1 LKLIPEASKKI
12 STYAENLLDISCG
25 GGNYSFMMLSKDPNL
40 NCTVVDLSKLMLDN
54 AFERVSQV
62 TKNNVEI
69 LQGDIRKVDL
79 KQNHYDIILAGAV
92 LHNLRDDQ
100 DLETTFSKLYSIH
113 KPGYF
118 I

>member
-1 LKLIPEASKKI
+1 
-12 STYAENLLDISCG
+12 
-25 GGNYSFMMLSKDPNL
+25 MMLSKDPNL